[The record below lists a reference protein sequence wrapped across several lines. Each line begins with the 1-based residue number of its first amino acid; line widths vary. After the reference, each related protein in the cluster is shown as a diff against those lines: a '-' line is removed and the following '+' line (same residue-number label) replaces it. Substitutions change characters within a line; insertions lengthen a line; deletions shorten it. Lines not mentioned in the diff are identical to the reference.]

1 MNQGRSGARVMQPR
15 GGVEAAALATAARGE
30 EKLRFGGQ
38 THLRH
43 ADREGGARRRRGK
56 GSGRGSL
63 LPGGSCHGQGERRF
77 WETSDDEACA
87 RIGFV
92 FYRSVSVP
100 DRNLP
105 FWDVR

>member
-56 GSGRGSL
+56 GSAAEVLLPLVVVMGRGS
-63 LPGGSCHGQGERRF
+63 GGSGR
-77 WETSDDEACA
+77 
-87 RIGFV
+87 
-92 FYRSVSVP
+92 
-100 DRNLP
+100 
-105 FWDVR
+105 